1 MFFPWNG
8 PVLLN
13 QECPQRQD
21 QSSSRGWEFLHL
33 WNTTQEFSRAIPL
46 PFHFARAKGL
56 LNFPPAISNS
66 WLIWPLRCLHTRR
79 ADIFKSHT
87 RTCRMHLFSG
97 AFLSPLGKRHRC
109 SHTWKPVLTQTAS
122 GDWWL
127 RGNPDWESWIW
138 TLLLPLTRSGKVNC
152 NSLCL
157 SFHIY
162 NAHML
167 NGRIKRTL
175 KTIWNNKYNKKTLY
189 FRIKQICL

>member
-1 MFFPWNG
+1 MA
-8 PVLLN
+8 
-13 QECPQRQD
+13 
-21 QSSSRGWEFLHL
+21 QSSWIRNVLRGKIRVAHVAENSCIFGIPPRSSLEQYLYLSILQEQRACSTSLQQSPTPGWFGHWDASIQGEQTSSSL
-33 WNTTQEFSRAIPL
+33 TQG
-46 PFHFARAKGL
+46 H
-56 LNFPPAISNS
+56 
-66 WLIWPLRCLHTRR
+66 
-79 ADIFKSHT
+79 
-87 RTCRMHLFSG
+87 CRMHLFSG
-97 AFLSPLGKRHRC
+97 AFLSPLGMRHRC

-127 RGNPDWESWIW
+127 RGNPDWESWVW